1 MLCLD
6 VLELFL
12 SFIYF
17 AICITTLIWR
27 FTKGDMKYFLIE
39 YEMWSLMLELV
50 YYLFFL
56 IIGFTTVFNKSKH
69 EGSFYNFLKSIIFK
83 FIWPFVVN
91 SAAIFYMGY
100 FFGWYKLEIDI
111 HSNDFWYSLFLHGI
125 SQVGFVIDLIFF
137 HRDYKPTHVFDFIVI
152 SGIFVGYCFLL
163 FLIKPQV
170 KIYAFLEMKEDG
182 NYKEDNMFIL
192 SLMIVTYFIY
202 LYLYF
207 FYMTIVRIKCGF
219 AKLFE
224 SDEDI
229 KENEKIKP
237 INAIEKEDDDEKEE
251 KEEKEEKDAENKELE
266 EKPVLNNDDKEEGNE
281 NENENEEDKE
291 DKEESE

>member
-1 MLCLD
+1 MLCLE

-12 SFIYF
+12 AFIYF
-17 AICITTLIWR
+17 AVCLTTLIWR

-50 YYLFFL
+50 YYIFFL
-56 IIGFTTVFNKSKH
+56 LIGFTTVFNKSKH
-69 EGSFYNFLKSIIFK
+69 EGSFYNFLKSLIFK

-91 SAAIFYMGY
+91 SAAIYYMGY
-100 FFGWYKLEIDI
+100 FFGWYKFEIDI
-111 HSNDFWYSLFLHGI
+111 YSNDFWYSLFSHGF
-125 SQVGFVIDLIFF
+125 SQAGFVVDLIFF
-137 HRDYKPTHVFDFIVI
+137 QRDYKPTHVFDFILI

-170 KIYAFLEMKEDG
+170 KTYAFLEMKEDG
-182 NYKEDNMFIL
+182 TYKEDNMFIL
-192 SLMIVTYFIY
+192 SLMIVTYFLY

-219 AKLFE
+219 AKLFGG
-224 SDEDI
+224 DEVE
-229 KENEKIKP
+229 KENEKTKP
-237 INAIEKEDDDEKEE
+237 INAKEKEE
-251 KEEKEEKDAENKELE
+251 KEEKVEKEEKDSEKKELE
-266 EKPVLNNDDKEEGNE
+266 EKPIVDNDDKEEGNE
-281 NENENEEDKE
+281 NEE

>member
-1 MLCLD
+1 MLCLE

-17 AICITTLIWR
+17 AICLTTLIWR

-50 YYLFFL
+50 FFIFFL
-56 IIGFTTVFNKSKH
+56 LIGFTTVFNKSKH

-100 FFGWYKLEIDI
+100 FFGWYKFEIDI
-111 HSNDFWYSLFLHGI
+111 YSNDFWYNLFLHGF
-125 SQVGFVIDLIFF
+125 SQAGFVIDLIFF
-137 HRDYKPTHVFDFIVI
+137 HRDYKPTHVFDFILI

-170 KIYAFLEMKEDG
+170 KRYVFLEMNEDG
-182 NYKEDNMFIL
+182 NYKENNMFIL

-224 SDEDI
+224 SDEDV
-229 KENEKIKP
+229 KENEKAKP
-237 INAIEKEDDDEKEE
+237 INAKEKEDDDEKEE

-266 EKPVLNNDDKEEGNE
+266 EKPVVSNDDKEEGND
-281 NENENEEDKE
+281 ENEEDKE
-291 DKEESE
+291 ESE

>member
-1 MLCLD
+1 
-6 VLELFL
+6 
-12 SFIYF
+12 
-17 AICITTLIWR
+17 
-27 FTKGDMKYFLIE
+27 MKYFLIE

-50 YYLFFL
+50 FYIFFL
-56 IIGFTTVFNKSKH
+56 LIGFTTVFNKSKH

-100 FFGWYKLEIDI
+100 FFGWYKFEIDI
-111 HSNDFWYSLFLHGI
+111 YSNDFWYNLFLHGF
-125 SQVGFVIDLIFF
+125 SQAGFVIDLIFF
-137 HRDYKPTHVFDFIVI
+137 HRDYKPTHVFDFILI

-170 KIYAFLEMKEDG
+170 KRYAFLEMNEDG
-182 NYKEDNMFIL
+182 NYKENNMFIL

-224 SDEDI
+224 SDEDV
-229 KENEKIKP
+229 KENEKAKP
-237 INAIEKEDDDEKEE
+237 INAKEKEDDDEKEE

-266 EKPVLNNDDKEEGNE
+266 EKPVVSNDDKEEGND
-281 NENENEEDKE
+281 ENEEDKE
-291 DKEESE
+291 ESE